1 MNLPTEECRTA
12 PLALDDLEKLGVR
25 LAGAPENVLRASEQ
39 ARLLTGRTEIE
50 SQQQIWRR
58 IVLIL
63 LIALLIEIWL
73 AGWLTRPS
81 PLIPGEPT

>member
-1 MNLPTEECRTA
+1 M
-12 PLALDDLEKLGVR
+12 R
-25 LAGAPENVLRASEQ
+25 LAGAPEDVIRETEQ
-39 ARLLTGRTEIE
+39 TRLLTGRTEIE

-63 LIALLIEIWL
+63 LVALLIEIWL
-73 AGWLTRPS
+73 AGWLTRPV